1 MPSPRPAPRL
11 LRSLSKITSPG
22 VQVLS
27 GPSCPG
33 GVGMGGLHSSP
44 SSGLVGTYRRDCSP
58 PLTLYEPPSPS
69 LKPSAPHSLRRRRGP
84 RTIDPKPGPQRP
96 LLSPQRKT
104 KGVFTPGNFPRLFLL
119 QVFFWEGHC
128 QLLLAPGGGHVR
140 FMGCPWALGPSW
152 PGSPLMELICDLLIS
167 PEQIRL

>member
-1 MPSPRPAPRL
+1 MPSPSPRPTLAEVAQQDHVTRH
-11 LRSLSKITSPG
+11 PG
-22 VQVLS
+22 CRCYQARAAQVEW
-27 GPSCPG
+27 GW
-33 GVGMGGLHSSP
+33 GGLHSSP

-69 LKPSAPHSLRRRRGP
+69 LKPSAPHSLRRRRRGP

-119 QVFFWEGHC
+119 QFFF
-128 QLLLAPGGGHVR
+128 GGGTVSY
-140 FMGCPWALGPSW
+140 SW
-152 PGSPLMELICDLLIS
+152 
-167 PEQIRL
+167 RLVGGM